1 MTPTLSISEAASLGL
16 HAMALLASQ
25 PRRNLSAREMAS
37 ALKVSSHHLSKVM
50 QRLARAGL
58 VDSVRGPHGG
68 FKLARRASAITLLQI
83 YEAVEGALPLEQ
95 GCLLHKPA
103 CRGQC
108 ILGGLVR
115 KMGDEVRDYLARTTL
130 EGLGW
135 GLARSLDPN
144 VPQPATAMIER
155 VNC

>member
-1 MTPTLSISEAASLGL
+1 MTPTLSISEAASLAL

-25 PRRNLSAREMAS
+25 NRRNLSAREMAA
-37 ALKVSSHHLSKVM
+37 ALRVSSHHLSKVM

-68 FKLARRASAITLLQI
+68 FKLARRPASITLLQI
-83 YEAVEGALPLEQ
+83 YEAIEGALPAKQ
-95 GCLLHKPA
+95 DCLLHKPA
-103 CRGQC
+103 CHGQC
-108 ILGGLVR
+108 ILGGLMNR
-115 KMGDEVRDYLARTTL
+115 MSSEVRDYLARTTL

-135 GLARSLDPN
+135 GLAKGLDPIA
-144 VPQPATAMIER
+144 PQPAAAMIER

>member
-1 MTPTLSISEAASLGL
+1 
-16 HAMALLASQ
+16 MALLASQ
-25 PRRNLSAREMAS
+25 NRRNLSAREMAS
-37 ALKVSSHHLSKVM
+37 ALKVSVHHLSKVM

-83 YEAVEGALPLEQ
+83 YEAIEGALPTKQE
-95 GCLLHKPA
+95 CLLHKPA
-103 CRGQC
+103 CSGKC
-108 ILGGLVR
+108 ILGGLMS
-115 KMGDEVRDYLARTTL
+115 KMSGEVRDYLARTTL

-135 GLARSLDPN
+135 GLAKGLDSIE
-144 VPQPATAMIER
+144 PQSAAAMIER